1 MGALYRRAAEAGY
14 RPAVREPFPSVYTGT
29 ELTWGFLSP
38 GFQLVLHSEM
48 GSGGVIFADG
58 IEQDYLEFLSGQVVS
73 ISIAEDTLNLLI
85 PVEEA
90 E

>member
-1 MGALYRRAAEAGY
+1 
-14 RPAVREPFPSVYTGT
+14 VREPFLSVYTGT
-29 ELTWGFLSP
+29 DLDWGFLSS

-73 ISIAEDTLNLLI
+73 ITIAQDTLNLVV
-85 PVEEA
+85 PTEEG
-90 E
+90 